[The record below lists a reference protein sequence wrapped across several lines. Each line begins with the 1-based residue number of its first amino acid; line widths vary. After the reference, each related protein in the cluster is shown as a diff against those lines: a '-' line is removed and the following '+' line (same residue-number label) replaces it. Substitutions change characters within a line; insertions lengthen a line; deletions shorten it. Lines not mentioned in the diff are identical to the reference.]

1 MKKTDVRVKRT
12 YEQLTEALIRL
23 LSKKSFD
30 DLTVLEICTEANV
43 HRATFYKHFID
54 KHDFLNCCLRIKLG
68 ELDFE
73 GPSKEFSINAMR
85 ESCMKMVKMVVSFIE
100 ANKEFVEHVSSEY
113 YSASFTNA
121 LSDAIA
127 AFIIEQI
134 EVKSG
139 LSEKLGYNLPL
150 MANYYAGAT
159 VSLARWWATS
169 ENVCS
174 RREFLDFAQRKIDDL
189 CNYFSTFLDQTS
201 SEEAVLS

>member
-12 YEQLTEALIRL
+12 YEQLIEALIRL

-54 KHDFLNCCLRIKLG
+54 KHDFLNCCLKVKLG
-68 ELDFE
+68 ELDFDS
-73 GPSKEFSINAMR
+73 PSKEFSIDAMR
-85 ESCMKMVKMVVSFIE
+85 ENCMKMVKMVITFIE
-100 ANKEFVEHVSSEY
+100 SNKEFVEHVSSEY

-134 EVKSG
+134 EAKSG

-159 VSLARWWATS
+159 VSLARWWATNS
-169 ENVCS
+169 NACS
-174 RREFLDFAQRKIDDL
+174 RREFLNFAKMKIDDL
-189 CNYFSTFLDQTS
+189 CNYFSKFLDAAS
-201 SEEAVLS
+201 PEEVMLS

>member
-1 MKKTDVRVKRT
+1 MKKTDIRVKRT
-12 YEQLTEALIRL
+12 YEQLIEALIQL

-30 DLTVLEICTEANV
+30 DLTVLEICTQANV

-54 KHDFLNCCLRIKLG
+54 KHDFLNCCLKIKLG

-73 GPSKEFSINAMR
+73 RPSKDFSIEAMR
-85 ESCMKMVKMVVSFIE
+85 ENCMRMIKMVLSFIE
-100 ANKEFVEHVSSEY
+100 SNREFVENVSSEY

-127 AFIIEQI
+127 DFIIEQI
-134 EVKSG
+134 KVKSG

-169 ENVCS
+169 DNACS
-174 RREFLDFAQRKIDDL
+174 KREFLDFAKRKIDDL
-189 CNYFSTFLDQTS
+189 CNYLSTFLDS
-201 SEEAVLS
+201 SASEAVLLS